1 MNRVKTTVL
10 AVLSALS
17 RAGSALGVCGGLA
30 MAIVLAAGVNI
41 GAFWFS
47 DRAVHHLF
55 RALEMGPDDV
65 LSASTLTK

>member
-1 MNRVKTTVL
+1 
-10 AVLSALS
+10 
-17 RAGSALGVCGGLA
+17 